1 MSSFNI
7 LHVVSSIGLYGK
19 EQVVLE
25 LMRQH
30 QKMGVR
36 SVLGNLRLPGE
47 EDKPIEVVARKEGL
61 EVQPF
66 FLNRGMDFKG
76 AKAILDFAHKESI
89 NLIHIHDYKGSI
101 LLGFPRWFR
110 KTPKLVRTLHGFT
123 TTTALSKIAVY
134 EWLDR
139 QSLRFHD
146 LTIGV
151 SSDMNQH
158 FPKAPVIKNGISTFR
173 ESKTGQETQAIYDFC
188 QKGVVFGAVARM
200 SPEKNLVALVE
211 AVHLLRSQGLDAYLL
226 IIGEGQERPA
236 IEAKIQECQLQD
248 FCYLPGFVN
257 DARQVMRWMDVLVQP
272 SVREG
277 TPITIL
283 EAMEA
288 RVPLA
293 MTPVGAME
301 YFLREGAG
309 WTLSTHAKEM
319 SVSLMACWENAQER
333 SRRVD
338 SAYALYEREYSGEV
352 MARNYLSLFE
362 QTFG

>member
-1 MSSFNI
+1 MFKYI
-7 LHVVSSIGLYGK
+7 IIGDTGVGK
-19 EQVVLE
+19 SCMLLQFT
-25 LMRQH
+25 
-30 QKMGVR
+30 
-36 SVLGNLRLPGE
+36 
-47 EDKPIEVVARKEGL
+47 DKRF
-61 EVQPF
+61 QP
-66 FLNRGMDFKG
+66 
-76 AKAILDFAHKESI
+76 
-89 NLIHIHDYKGSI
+89 
-101 LLGFPRWFR
+101 
-110 KTPKLVRTLHGFT
+110 V
-123 TTTALSKIAVY
+123 
-134 EWLDR
+134 
-139 QSLRFHD
+139 HD

-293 MTPVGAME
+293 MTPTELVHIKPA
-301 YFLREGAG
+301 
-309 WTLSTHAKEM
+309 
-319 SVSLMACWENAQER
+319 
-333 SRRVD
+333 
-338 SAYALYEREYSGEV
+338 
-352 MARNYLSLFE
+352 MARYFDLAIVYGKTCDRTQAKLSISE
-362 QTFG
+362 GDRNGP